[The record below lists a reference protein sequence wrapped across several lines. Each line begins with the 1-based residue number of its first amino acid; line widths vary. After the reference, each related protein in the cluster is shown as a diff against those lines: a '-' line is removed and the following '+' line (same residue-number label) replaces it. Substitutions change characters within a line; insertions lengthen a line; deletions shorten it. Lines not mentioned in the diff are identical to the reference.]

1 MLGTDILGTSNIAA
15 SDLKRALQSL
25 ACAKHKILLK
35 EPKSREIGN
44 DDMFSFND
52 DFQSKLFK
60 IKIGLVAATRDSEPQ
75 QQETREKVEEDRKPQ
90 IDAAIVRVMKARR
103 TEEHN
108 NLVSEVTKQLT
119 PRFLAQPAMIKKRI
133 ESLIERDFLERRDG
147 DRRMYNYLA

>member
-1 MLGTDILGTSNIAA
+1 MLTTAARCIA
-15 SDLKRALQSL
+15 RAV
-25 ACAKHKILLK
+25 K

-90 IDAAIVRVMKARR
+90 IDAAIVRVMK
-103 TEEHN
+103 
-108 NLVSEVTKQLT
+108 VSPVGTAEST
-119 PRFLAQPAMIKKRI
+119 P
-133 ESLIERDFLERRDG
+133 
-147 DRRMYNYLA
+147 

>member
-1 MLGTDILGTSNIAA
+1 M
-15 SDLKRALQSL
+15 
-25 ACAKHKILLK
+25 K

-90 IDAAIVRVMKARR
+90 IDAAIVRVMKVSPVGTRALTGLALPCATVRWGSRSTPAVRNGGGAALLPHTVWPIGCDR
-103 TEEHN
+103 T
-108 NLVSEVTKQLT
+108 VSG
-119 PRFLAQPAMIKKRI
+119 F
-133 ESLIERDFLERRDG
+133 
-147 DRRMYNYLA
+147 DRRCRPNEPRASERCRASA